1 MSLVKSLKVNHITSI
16 VVAAFPILC
25 LSYGKGYNLAAILLF
40 LTSLCLL
47 FVKSEEKTNLQI
59 LKDSRVQMIISAFVL
74 YFSLFVLSM
83 IMKNGDFS
91 EVDMPSRVILSIP
104 VLLAIIKHPP
114 KVNWVINS
122 FILGAIIAGCIAL
135 IQTEY
140 LNQYR
145 AFWGND
151 NIYWLKGYM
160 AIQSGNMAM
169 SLGMISLVIGV
180 FYFKNN
186 KYFLAAFSVVG
197 AMLGILGSL
206 LSGSRG
212 GWIFL
217 PFALIYLV
225 YANRD
230 VFSLKRISLLLIPIF
245 LICYTAMSLNPE
257 VTHRVNLAIQNIQ
270 DHTQGKNTDSS
281 VSVRFQLWESAI
293 NSFSH
298 YPIFGAGYKERLIL
312 REKFAESGA
321 IEQSVGNNNT
331 HSHNQYLED
340 LSVRGSLGFLA
351 LLGILFTPIYIFKKN
366 NNNSNLEIQA
376 INQCGIIS
384 IIMMLG
390 YLLSQAM
397 FRHNSGIIFYSIVT
411 VIFLALSINNSKK

>member
-1 MSLVKSLKVNHITSI
+1 MSLVKSLKVNQITSI

-104 VLLAIIKHPP
+104 VLLAAIKHPP
-114 KVNWVINS
+114 KVNWVLNGFVI
-122 FILGAIIAGCIAL
+122 GAVIAGCIAL
-135 IQTEY
+135 IHTEY
-140 LNQYR
+140 LNQHR

-151 NIYWLKGYM
+151 SIYWLKGYM

-169 SLGMISLVIGV
+169 SLGMISLVISV
-180 FYFKNN
+180 FYLKFN
-186 KYFLAAFSVVG
+186 KYFLAVFAVTG
-197 AMLGILGSL
+197 AILGILGSL

-217 PFALIYLV
+217 PIALIYLIYV
-225 YANRD
+225 NRD
-230 VFSLKRISLLLIPIF
+230 VFSLKKTSLLVISVLF
-245 LICYTAMSLNPE
+245 VGYTAMHLNPE
-257 VTHRVNLAIQNIQ
+257 VTSRVSQSIQNVQ
-270 DHTQGKNTDSS
+270 DYTSNKNTYTS
-281 VSVRFQLWESAI
+281 VGIRFQLWESAI

-298 YPIFGAGYKERLIL
+298 YPVFGAGYKERLVL
-312 REKFAESGA
+312 RKEFAESGA

-351 LLGILFTPIYIFKKN
+351 LLGILFTPFYIFKKN

>member
-114 KVNWVINS
+114 KVNWVLNGFVI
-122 FILGAIIAGCIAL
+122 GAVIAGCIAL
-135 IQTEY
+135 IQTKY
-140 LNQYR
+140 LGLPR

-151 NIYWLKGYM
+151 SIYWLKGYM

-169 SLGMISLVIGV
+169 SLGMISLVISV
-180 FYFKNN
+180 YHFKYN
-186 KYFLAAFSVVG
+186 KYFLTFFAISG

-206 LSGSRG
+206 LSASRG
-212 GWIFL
+212 GWVFL
-217 PFALIYLV
+217 PIALIYIIYV
-225 YANRD
+225 NRD
-230 VFSLKRISLLLIPIF
+230 IFSLKRLSLFMVSVLFIGF
-245 LICYTAMSLNPE
+245 TAMHFNPE
-257 VTHRVNLAIQNIQ
+257 VTNRVNQSIQNVQ
-270 DHTQGKNTDSS
+270 DYTSDKNVYTS
-281 VSVRFQLWESAI
+281 VGIRFQLWESAI
-293 NSFSH
+293 YSFKQ
-298 YPIFGAGYKERLIL
+298 YPIFGAGYKERLVL
-312 REKFAESGA
+312 RRKLADSGV
-321 IEQSVGNNNT
+321 IDQRVGNNDT
-331 HSHNQYLED
+331 HSHNQYFED
-340 LSVRGSLGFLA
+340 LSVRGILGFLA
-351 LLGILFTPIYIFKKN
+351 LLGILFTPIYIFNKNKKL
-366 NNNSNLEIQA
+366 SNTEAQVV
-376 INQCGIIS
+376 NQCGIIS

>member
-1 MSLVKSLKVNHITSI
+1 MRLVKSFKVNHITSI

-40 LTSLCLL
+40 LASLCLL
-47 FVKSEEKTNLQI
+47 FVKSEDKTNLQI
-59 LKDSRVQMIISAFVL
+59 LKDSRVQMVISAFVL
-74 YFSLFVLSM
+74 YFSLFVLSVV
-83 IMKNGDFS
+83 MKNGDFS

-104 VLLAIIKHPP
+104 VLLAAIKHPP
-114 KVNWVINS
+114 KVNWVMNGFVI
-122 FILGAIIAGCIAL
+122 GAIAAGCVAL
-135 IQTEY
+135 IQIEY
-140 LNQYR
+140 LGLPR

-151 NIYWLKGYM
+151 SIYWLKGYM

-169 SLGMISLVIGV
+169 SLGVISLVICV
-180 FYFKNN
+180 YYFKCN
-186 KYFLAAFSVVG
+186 KCFLAFFAVVG

-212 GWIFL
+212 GWVFL
-217 PFALIYLV
+217 PIALIYLV

-230 VFSLKRISLLLIPIF
+230 VFSLKKISLLIISVLFIGF
-245 LICYTAMSLNPE
+245 TAIQLNPDIASRIS
-257 VTHRVNLAIQNIQ
+257 HSIQNVQ
-270 DHTQGKNTDSS
+270 DYASNKNTDTSIGD
-281 VSVRFQLWESAI
+281 RFQLWESAI

-298 YPIFGAGYKERLIL
+298 YPILGAGYKERLVL
-312 REKFAESGA
+312 RKEFAESGA
-321 IEQSVGNNNT
+321 INQTIGNNDT

-340 LSVRGSLGFLA
+340 LSVRGTLGFLA
-351 LLGILFTPIYIFKKN
+351 LLGILFTPIYIFNKN

>member
-40 LTSLCLL
+40 ITSLCLL
-47 FVKSEEKTNLQI
+47 FVKSKDKTNLQI
-59 LKDSRVQMIISAFVL
+59 LKDCQVQMIISAFVL
-74 YFSLFVLSM
+74 YFSLFVLSVV
-83 IMKNGDFS
+83 MKNGDFS
-91 EVDMPSRVILSIP
+91 EVDIPSRVILSIP
-104 VLLAIIKHPP
+104 VLIATIKHPP
-114 KVNWVINS
+114 KVNWVLNGFVI
-122 FILGAIIAGCIAL
+122 GAVIAGCIAL

-140 LNQYR
+140 LNQHR

-169 SLGMISLVIGV
+169 SLGIISLVISV
-180 FYFKNN
+180 FYLKSN
-186 KYFLAAFSVVG
+186 KYFLAVFAIVG
-197 AMLGILGSL
+197 ATLGILGSL

-212 GWIFL
+212 GWVFL
-217 PFALIYLV
+217 PIALIYLLYV
-225 YANRD
+225 NRD
-230 VFSLKRISLLLIPIF
+230 IFSLKKASLLIISVLFIGF
-245 LICYTAMSLNPE
+245 TAMQLNPE
-257 VTHRVNLAIQNIQ
+257 VTNRVNQSIQNVQ
-270 DHTQGKNTDSS
+270 DYTSSKNTHTS
-281 VSVRFQLWESAI
+281 VGIRFQLWESAI
-293 NSFSH
+293 NSFEQ
-298 YPIFGAGYKERLIL
+298 YPVFGAGYKERLIL
-312 REKFAESGA
+312 RKKFAESGA
-321 IEQSVGNNNT
+321 IEKSVGNNNT

-340 LSVRGSLGFLA
+340 LSVRGCLGFLA
-351 LLGILFTPIYIFKKN
+351 LLGILFTPIYLFNKN
-366 NNNSNLEIQA
+366 NKTSNTDTQVV
-376 INQCGIIS
+376 NQCGIIS